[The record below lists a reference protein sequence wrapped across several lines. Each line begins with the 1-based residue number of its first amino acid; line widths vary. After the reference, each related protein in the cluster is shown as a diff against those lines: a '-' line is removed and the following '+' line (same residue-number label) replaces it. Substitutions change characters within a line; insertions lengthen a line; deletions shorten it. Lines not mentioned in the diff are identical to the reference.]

1 MLRFSSSC
9 TMSVESRFFNIPRI
23 IDWPFEV
30 EHLDAILLLSKAPDL
45 RYGDVIPMPTRLIQH
60 VGPLAFLVPI
70 SVESQTLR
78 RHWWAEPYGSIGAWD
93 GDRQCGSEPTLIHSD
108 AIGLVC
114 RPYLDRLYPPH
125 LESGQKLLGCSCH
138 PEWVGWTCPVCARVA
153 SAAAVGW
160 ASPTN
165 WYQGPMWATGAGRW
179 GNRGIW
185 ETAGEWDWPLGR
197 CNAGGSWA
205 RFGGGGWADGGGG
218 GTSSGWDW
226 GNGRNW
232 SNRRNRTEKFT

>member
-70 SVESQTLR
+70 SDESQTLR
-78 RHWWAEPYGSIGAWD
+78 RYWWAEPYGSIGAWD
-93 GDRQCGSEPTLIHSD
+93 GDRQCGSEPTLIDCD

-114 RPYLDRLYPPH
+114 RPCLDRFWPPH
-125 LESGQKLLGCSCH
+125 LESVQKLIGPSLNGDSNLAHVISEFAYPVCTQPFRGFCCTRQ
-138 PEWVGWTCPVCARVA
+138 PYWVGWTCPLCARVA
-153 SAAAVGW
+153 TGAVAGEGIY
-160 ASPTN
+160 SN
-165 WYQGPMWATGAGRW
+165 WYQGRM
-179 GNRGIW
+179 
-185 ETAGEWDWPLGR
+185 
-197 CNAGGSWA
+197 
-205 RFGGGGWADGGGG
+205 
-218 GTSSGWDW
+218 W
-226 GNGRNW
+226 GNGVGHW
-232 SNRRNRTEKFT
+232 TNRGGWGITSGSDWQSGRGDRRSGSAGWQWGYWRL